1 MLIGLVGKPSCGKSS
16 TFKAATL
23 ADVDIANYP
32 FTTIEKNEGAGHVK
46 VECVDKEFGKQCN
59 PRMGFC
65 MSHQRFVPVKLVDV
79 AGLVPDAHLGKGRGN
94 QFLEDLREADALIH
108 VIDCSGSVN
117 AYGEPVAAG
126 SYDPAKDIEFLEVEL
141 DMWYYGI
148 LSKGWE
154 KFARATQQEGKEIHK
169 ALAKQ
174 LSAFGVTEDLVKEGI
189 AKLGLSTR
197 AMEWGEENLKNMAT
211 FLRKKTK
218 PMVIA
223 ANKIDVPCAV
233 ENFYRIKQ
241 QFPDHL
247 IVPCSAESEIAL
259 REAAKKGMIEY
270 VPGSNTFTIKE
281 EGKLNDKQKAAL
293 QFIKKEVLEK
303 HGSTGV
309 QGVLDTAVFTLLKYI
324 AIFPGGVNK
333 LEDQYG
339 RCLPDCFLLKGGST
353 ALDFAYKL
361 HTDFGKNFI
370 RAIDV
375 KTKKTVGKEHLL
387 KHRDVVE
394 IVCGK

>member
-1 MLIGLVGKPSCGKSS
+1 MIIGLVGKPSCGKSS

-23 ADVDIANYP
+23 ADVAIANYP
-32 FTTIEKNEGAGHVK
+32 FTTIEKNEGAGHVRI
-46 VECVDKEFGKQCN
+46 ECVDKEFGKQCN

-65 MSHQRFVPVKLVDV
+65 VNHQRFVPVKLVDV

-117 AYGEPVAAG
+117 AQGEPVAVG

-141 DMWYYGI
+141 DMWYVGI

-154 KFARATQQEGKEIHK
+154 KFARTTQQEGKEIHK
-169 ALAKQ
+169 ALGKQ
-174 LSAFGVTEDLVKEGI
+174 LSALGVTENMVKEGM
-189 AKLGLSTR
+189 AKLGLSPK
-197 AMEWGEENLKNMAT
+197 AMEWSEESLKSMAT
-211 FLRKKTK
+211 FLRQKTK
-218 PMVIA
+218 PTVIA

-233 ENFYRIKQ
+233 ENFHRLKK
-241 QFPDHL
+241 QFPNHL
-247 IVPCSAESEIAL
+247 IIPCSAESEIAL
-259 REAAKKGMIEY
+259 REASKKGLLDY
-270 VPGSNTFTIKE
+270 VPGSNTFTVKDDSL
-281 EGKLNDKQKAAL
+281 LNDKQKAAL

-303 HGSTGV
+303 HGSTGI
-309 QGVLDTAVFTLLKYI
+309 QDVLDTAVFKLLNYI

-339 RCLPDCFLLKGGST
+339 RCLPDCFLLRGGST

-387 KHRDVVE
+387 KHRDVME
-394 IVCGK
+394 IVSGK